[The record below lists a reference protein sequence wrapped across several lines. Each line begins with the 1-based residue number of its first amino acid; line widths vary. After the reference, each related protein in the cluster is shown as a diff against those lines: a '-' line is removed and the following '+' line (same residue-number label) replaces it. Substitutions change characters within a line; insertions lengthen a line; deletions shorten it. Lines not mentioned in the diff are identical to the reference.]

1 MPQRDCSFGHR
12 RSAQELNRIGICI
25 SATMTVLDLLHRP
38 ISRRYRLIDA
48 SLHPHPQL
56 DGLYES
62 LQAALEDAAAWC
74 CQASPDHGLASI
86 GVEVLT
92 TTGSWRTV
100 RHPG

>member
-1 MPQRDCSFGHR
+1 MS
-12 RSAQELNRIGICI
+12 
-25 SATMTVLDLLHRP
+25 VLDLLQRP
-38 ISRRYRLIDA
+38 ISRHYRLIDA

-62 LQAALEDAAAWC
+62 LQAALADAADWC
-74 CQASPDHGLASI
+74 RQASADNGLASI

-100 RHPG
+100 RYPDTCSWGSQAS

>member
-1 MPQRDCSFGHR
+1 MS
-12 RSAQELNRIGICI
+12 
-25 SATMTVLDLLHRP
+25 VLDLLHRP

-62 LQAALEDAAAWC
+62 LQAALEDAADWC
-74 CQASPDHGLASI
+74 RQAREGSSLASI

-92 TTGSWRTV
+92 TTGNWRTV
-100 RHPG
+100 RYPDAHG